1 MKRSWLAALLLPFA
15 LLVFVLSAAHAS
27 VSISDMG
34 EQDQTNKIVK
44 KVKPAGHAT
53 LAPGEA
59 DTLTKAIEKDRSDT
73 QSWLQSAPTSYL
85 AAIARRDFG
94 QKTVLNVGREAT
106 NDVRLTDSTIMARH
120 LRVQVLGDSFR
131 VEGLDAG
138 ARFIA
143 HGDTL
148 RTATLGP
155 GTLQVGRYTLRLSH
169 QHYPAI
175 IVFDPQSPRLKE
187 YKGLSYFP
195 IDFRYRFVLPLTP
208 NPDPDTVE
216 ILSTHSQPR
225 QAMRAGWFVFDVDG
239 KKCVLEANRLLEP
252 GVGEHDVS
260 VFFRDETT
268 GKESYDVGRYVDPER
283 LADGRYVLD
292 FNAAYNPACA
302 TSPHYNCPIPPKFNK
317 LKVAIKAGEKNSHY
331 VH

>member
-1 MKRSWLAALLLPFA
+1 MKRGWLAALPLPFA
-15 LLVFVLSAAHAS
+15 LLILAVAAAQAS

-34 EQDQTNKIVK
+34 DQDQTNKIVK
-44 KVKPAGHAT
+44 KVKPVAHAT
-53 LAPGEA
+53 PTPGQA
-59 DTLTKAIEKDRSDT
+59 DTLRQAIEKDRAET

-94 QKTVLNVGREAT
+94 QKTVLNVGKDIS
-106 NDVRLTDSTIMARH
+106 NDVRLADTTVMARH
-120 LRVQVLGDSFR
+120 LRVQVFGDSFR

-138 ARFIA
+138 AKFIA
-143 HGDTL
+143 HGDTV

-155 GTLQVGRYTLRLSH
+155 GTIQVGRFTLRLSH

-195 IDFRYRFVLPLTP
+195 IDFSYRFVLPLTP
-208 NPDPDTVE
+208 NPEADTVE

-225 QAMRAGWFVFDVDG
+225 QAVRAGWFVFDVGG

-252 GVGEHDVS
+252 GVGERDVS

-283 LADGRYVLD
+283 LPDGRYVLD
-292 FNAAYNPACA
+292 FNSAYNPACA